1 MELSEII
8 SGNNIIVCWIF
19 TYIERFQYSLA
30 NIHIMLYRKMKK
42 VCYRWFSF
50 PGQWSLLTM
59 LLKDNLMNVLIY
71 KTQVPRNMEQLL
83 CIDQPPLFKCI
94 YETFYIGKINWRKQT
109 GVTLQLIME
118 TFWVV
123 GLYLKIIRTELGF
136 LFLAKDFFV
145 LLYCHTTLITFSDV
159 LTIFLTQKRTESVYH
174 PLMHNK
180 AFPILR

>member
-1 MELSEII
+1 MFS
-8 SGNNIIVCWIF
+8 
-19 TYIERFQYSLA
+19 YI
-30 NIHIMLYRKMKK
+30 
-42 VCYRWFSF
+42 
-50 PGQWSLLTM
+50 
-59 LLKDNLMNVLIY
+59 

-180 AFPILR
+180 AFPICDKFWRRKNIHLTSYFSLNTYNWVWLYPTWLIVMSEKN